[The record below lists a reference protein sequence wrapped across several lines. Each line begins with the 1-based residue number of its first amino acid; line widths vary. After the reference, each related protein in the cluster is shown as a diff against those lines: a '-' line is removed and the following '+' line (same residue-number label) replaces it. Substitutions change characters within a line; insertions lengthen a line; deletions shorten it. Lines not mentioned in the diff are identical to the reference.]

1 MSAAIAVALEDVL
14 LLIASIVRILAL
26 AQREELWAK
35 VGDGV
40 KG

>member
-1 MSAAIAVALEDVL
+1 MAKLLLSAAVGLVL
-14 LLIASIVRILAL
+14 LSPNANAET
-26 AQREELWAK
+26 REELWAK